1 MVNLKKEFTNEL
13 SEMKKLFEDQK
24 AHLSN
29 VKTEIEQMTTNKI
42 QSLLNKVREIKFSVD
57 PSTKQPLP
65 LNVDFTL
72 PYDAYICVEMEAQSG
87 GNCYLY
93 VNDVVVLRQG
103 AQQGILCKSPI
114 SIICKK
120 GDKIK
125 LSKSGSNAYFYDPY
139 YFGLK

>member
-1 MVNLKKEFTNEL
+1 
-13 SEMKKLFEDQK
+13 MKKFFEYQK
-24 AHLSN
+24 THLSN

-42 QSLLNKVREIKFSVD
+42 QSLLNEVREMKFCVD
-57 PSTKQPLP
+57 QSNKKSLP
-65 LNVDFTL
+65 LNIDFTL
-72 PYDAYICVEMEAQSG
+72 PYDAYICVEMEAQGS

-103 AQQGILCKSPI
+103 AQSGILCKSPI

-125 LSKSGSNAYFYDPY
+125 LSKSGSYAYFHDPC